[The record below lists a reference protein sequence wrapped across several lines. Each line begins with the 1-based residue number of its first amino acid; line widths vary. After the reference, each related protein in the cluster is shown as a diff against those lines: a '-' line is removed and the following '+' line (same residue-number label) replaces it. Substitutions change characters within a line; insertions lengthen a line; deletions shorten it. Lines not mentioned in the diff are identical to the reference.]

1 MNSDSGKSKI
11 LNIFNKKN
19 SKTIKSELDNLDNN
33 NYNSASK
40 NNSKNDLLFINQ
52 KKFLNID
59 CLKKKNSINILGY
72 SSPIEEEIEKI
83 SEELELPKRHRIE
96 IDNKKLI
103 FQTDIDISTIDKLLQ
118 DDNVKFTKGNE
129 IHFFDIIIFI
139 LKKINKR
146 FAENEILKIYFL
158 KNEKLVAMFKP
169 LNVNIN
175 DMMRKL
181 VSQIKYEKK
190 LKDNILFKEGD
201 KGDKFYIIL
210 KGEVGILIQQE
221 KIFNCTPIEYLKYLM
236 ILFLYTEK
244 SLISKMIYS
253 NRDIINYDDKCFF
266 SIMDAFKYY
275 HFYKNFPPINT
286 EYRDV
291 IDFIHVEA
299 RICKFLHSKNDCS
312 PEESFHLLE
321 ISNFLGEELYNFYIR
336 IIENIQKVFY
346 TEIASNLIR
355 KETSN
360 INNINN
366 PANVSDFILHMKS
379 HEQEGNKYK
388 NEEFFEK
395 LYNINEFSNYLIR
408 ACTVNEYIQRLNG
421 EEILKLIRKD
431 SKNFI
436 VKLFEDKINYKYYNY
451 FEVNHLKDG
460 NIFGELALINP
471 SKKRTATVI
480 IKDDCHLGVLN
491 KEAYD
496 LSIKNAQDKLRIRNL
511 LFFTNGPIFNGIAN
525 NFFLN
530 NYFYRFKKKLYN
542 SGDMLFHR
550 GEKRNKIIFI
560 VNGEL
565 QLSAKL
571 TLRKVTDIIKYLI
584 KGKSYDDGGLS
595 KNYCKENIKFKR
607 FYEENI
613 KNFRLY
619 VLKDKEIAGL
629 DDMTENNIY
638 LFDCKCVSLEPTEA
652 YELDIKIFEEA
663 LEDNLVKKNNYE
675 YVQMKKEILVNR
687 LRIQRDSLIKN
698 EYYRIKTFSL
708 NLNLDYIFKKENNN
722 DSNQQFH
729 LNQITFNKKLKN
741 SKEDTQNTATSLNNF
756 NTTINY
762 FHKNI
767 PSHILSPYEYLK
779 NKIIQNKKINDV
791 LKTENEEEK
800 NLFHK
805 KTFNKALLLN
815 KFNKINKQNSSLLY
829 QKNKYKNIL
838 KYNDINIIKNNERN
852 KIRGFSSYINNK
864 MQKIKDRNFSSNKKT
879 SKDMPQKILSP
890 LLINRNKK
898 IQTPSKI
905 LVREYKK
912 KYIEPNKTPSH
923 KRRFVFNNQTI
934 FESLL
939 NYKDIHEKKYID
951 LTQIK
956 DNFPPKKTENFKQKT
971 NFIFDNEIENS
982 EPSRIKQNNFL
993 QNKYRMA
1000 NNYKDKRMEEN
1011 YKDIFFID
1019 CLCLDQWEEK
1029 TNRNTEKEIPKLK
1042 GKKIKSKKILIK

>member
-1 MNSDSGKSKI
+1 MNSEKIKTKTYNIFIKNINANLFQQASETDKNKLTASKI
-11 LNIFNKKN
+11 INNNNSNGNLFSNKQSKAFNYKLNIFG
-19 SKTIKSELDNLDNN
+19 SS
-33 NYNSASK
+33 
-40 NNSKNDLLFINQ
+40 NQ
-52 KKFLNID
+52 
-59 CLKKKNSINILGY
+59 
-72 SSPIEEEIEKI
+72 IEEEIEKI
-83 SEELELPKRHRIE
+83 IEELEIPKRSNSQ
-96 IDNKKLI
+96 IDNKKLLYQTENDI
-103 FQTDIDISTIDKLLQ
+103 FIIERLL
-118 DDNVKFTKGNE
+118 KEHSLMYKNE
-129 IHFFDIIIFI
+129 NKITFLDVVCCI
-139 LKKINKR
+139 LKKNNKK
-146 FAENEILKIYFL
+146 FQEIEILKIYFL
-158 KNEKLVAMFKP
+158 KIEKLVEMFKP
-169 LNVNIN
+169 LNISLN

-181 VSQIKYEKK
+181 VSRIKYEKK

-210 KGEVGILIQQE
+210 KGEVGILIHRE
-221 KIFNCTPIEYLKYLM
+221 RIISCTPMEYLKAL
-236 ILFLYTEK
+236 IFLYLYHEK
-244 SLISKMIYS
+244 SLVNKSILS
-253 NRDIINYDDKCFF
+253 NKDILVFDEKCFATL
-266 SIMDAFKYY
+266 MDIFKYY
-275 HFYKNFPPINT
+275 YFYKEFLNITF
-286 EYRDV
+286 YRDV
-291 IDFIHVEA
+291 IEFIKGEVK
-299 RICKFLHSKNDCS
+299 ISKYLHKKN
-312 PEESFHLLE
+312 EFHPKECFQLLE
-321 ISNFLGEELYNFYIR
+321 LSNLLAEELYKYYFR
-336 IIENIQKVFY
+336 IIDNAHPIFWTKLENKN
-346 TEIASNLIR
+346 EITYN
-355 KETSN
+355 
-360 INNINN
+360 NNINN
-366 PANVSDFILHMKS
+366 NPTYLAEFGLYIKF
-379 HEQEGNKYK
+379 HE
-388 NEEFFEK
+388 NEEKNYKTETFFEK
-395 LYNINEFSNYLIR
+395 LNSINEISNNYICSCNVNDYLKRTNCDEIIKF
-408 ACTVNEYIQRLNG
+408 IQ
-421 EEILKLIRKD
+421 KD
-431 SKNFI
+431 LKNFYMNI
-436 VKLFEDKINYKYYNY
+436 YENKKNYKYYNY
-451 FEVNHLKDG
+451 FEVNQLKDG

-471 SKKRTATVI
+471 SKKRTATII
-480 IKDDCHLGVLN
+480 IKEDCHLGVLN

-496 LSIKNAQDKLRIRNL
+496 SSIKNAQDKERIRNL

-525 NFFLN
+525 NLFLN
-530 NYFYRFKKKLYN
+530 NYFFRFKKRFYQ
-542 SGDMLFHR
+542 SGEVIFHR
-550 GEKRNKIIFI
+550 GEVRKKIVFI
-560 VNGEL
+560 INGEL
-565 QLSAKL
+565 QLSAKITIKKL
-571 TLRKVTDIIKYLI
+571 NEIINYLKV
-584 KGKSYDDGGLS
+584 GKCLDDDLS
-595 KNYCKENIKFKR
+595 KKYCGENFKFNK
-607 FYEENI
+607 FYDNA
-613 KNFRLY
+613 KKTLKFY

-629 DDMTENNIY
+629 DNMTENNIY

-1029 TNRNTEKEIPKLK
+1029 TNRNTEKEISKLK
-1042 GKKIKSKKILIK
+1042 GKKIKSKKLLIK